1 MMVIYDIRWLLV
13 RSVLWIGK
21 ILHAVAGQKA
31 LSSLIAFAIGAE
43 KHFPAL
49 QVKTRYNTELKI
61 NAMLQ
66 SVR

>member
-21 ILHAVAGQKA
+21 ILYAVAGQKA
-31 LSSLIAFAIGAE
+31 LSSLIAFAIGE
-43 KHFPAL
+43 ERHFPAS

-61 NAMLQ
+61 NAILQ